1 MPHLCFMNNLDD
13 ILDFAFPLC
22 LEIQR
27 QKKHISLIFYK
38 NRIVSVGRN
47 NFKTHPK
54 ALEIGYRY
62 DEMHSEL
69 DAYRKIP
76 YNLRNKKLNLVN
88 VRFNRFGHT
97 RMSKPCELCLPW
109 CREVFND
116 IYYTDNEGIHKL

>member
-47 NFKTHPK
+47 NFKTHLK

-62 DEMHSEL
+62 DEMHPEL
-69 DAYRKIP
+69 DAYRKIT
-76 YNLRNKKLNLVN
+76 YNLRN
-88 VRFNRFGHT
+88 
-97 RMSKPCELCLPW
+97 
-109 CREVFND
+109 
-116 IYYTDNEGIHKL
+116 